1 MANVLEDFQIQKQK
15 VVKLTQQ
22 AVDFGWLAK
31 ERGQEIIAKIE
42 RDVLT
47 IGVIGQMKC
56 GKSTFLNSF
65 VFGNDVLP
73 AATTPMTAALSVI
86 TYGQQEKVE
95 AEFYTK
101 DEWEE
106 QKSQARRNL
115 AELEGNEVEKSKV
128 QEYYQ
133 SKVAES
139 IRGVKQEDEEFYKKV
154 KKLLDECGEVS
165 DALGRLTDK
174 DYFDTLSYEQK
185 QRYSLDLSSKY
196 VLAKQRYYKELE
208 FEKSV

>member
-1 MANVLEDFQIQKQK
+1 ME
-15 VVKLTQQ
+15 T
-22 AVDFGWLAK
+22 
-31 ERGQEIIAKIE
+31 KIE
-42 RDVLT
+42 TCTD
-47 IGVIGQMKC
+47 
-56 GKSTFLNSF
+56 S
-65 VFGNDVLP
+65 
-73 AATTPMTAALSVI
+73 
-86 TYGQQEKVE
+86 
-95 AEFYTK
+95 
-101 DEWEE
+101 
-106 QKSQARRNL
+106 
-115 AELEGNEVEKSKV
+115 EVEKSKV

>member
-1 MANVLEDFQIQKQK
+1 MENKSLKNY
-15 VVKLTQQ
+15 
-22 AVDFGWLAK
+22 AK
-31 ERGQEIIAKIE
+31 EAKMRLKRGFWQNYKETLETKIE
-42 RDVLT
+42 T
-47 IGVIGQMKC
+47 C
-56 GKSTFLNSF
+56 SES
-65 VFGNDVLP
+65 
-73 AATTPMTAALSVI
+73 
-86 TYGQQEKVE
+86 
-95 AEFYTK
+95 
-101 DEWEE
+101 
-106 QKSQARRNL
+106 
-115 AELEGNEVEKSKV
+115 EVEKSKV

>member
-1 MANVLEDFQIQKQK
+1 MENKSLKNY
-15 VVKLTQQ
+15 
-22 AVDFGWLAK
+22 AK
-31 ERGQEIIAKIE
+31 EAKMRLKRGFWQNYKETLETKIE
-42 RDVLT
+42 TCSD
-47 IGVIGQMKC
+47 
-56 GKSTFLNSF
+56 S
-65 VFGNDVLP
+65 
-73 AATTPMTAALSVI
+73 
-86 TYGQQEKVE
+86 
-95 AEFYTK
+95 
-101 DEWEE
+101 
-106 QKSQARRNL
+106 
-115 AELEGNEVEKSKV
+115 EVEKSKV

-196 VLAKQRYYKELE
+196 VLAKQIYYKELE